1 MRRIPMQDLID
12 FGQRLLVAKGV
23 GRPDARY
30 LAEIAVEAE
39 AFGVTTHGLVQWAS
53 LAGQIGESIDPT
65 REPKV
70 VRDVGASALID
81 GEGTIGQL
89 AVRLGKQL
97 AADKARQYGI
107 GMVAVRR
114 TSWIAALGI
123 YLISLARDGLAAQ
136 IWAQSS
142 QCQDSA
148 PIGGIDARLSTN
160 PIALAFPTDGDP
172 VVADFS
178 TAAISMGAVSRMAK
192 AGRRAEHPIFM
203 DNQGRLSDD
212 PGVVRPDGSI
222 LLMGGEQSGHKGY
235 ALSLW
240 CEAMTALAGG
250 TCNNPDQPQAQSFT
264 LIVIDPEAFAGREY
278 FGREMKRFVGWLR
291 SSRLRPGASEIR
303 LPGQRGF
310 RLLRRA
316 RREGVPVDDAAL
328 EQLNRLAAENGVD
341 AVTV

>member
-12 FGQRLLVAKGV
+12 FGERLLIAKGV
-23 GRPDARY
+23 ARPDARY
-30 LAEIAVEAE
+30 LAEIAVQSE
-39 AFGVTTHGLVQWAS
+39 AFGVTTHGLVQFTHFDS
-53 LAGQIGESIDPT
+53 QIGKSIDPA

-70 VRDVGASALID
+70 VRDIGASALID
-81 GEGTIGQL
+81 GQGTFGQL

-97 AADKARQYGI
+97 AADKARQHGI
-107 GMVAVRR
+107 AMIAIRR

-123 YLISLARDGLAAQ
+123 HLISLARDGFAAQ

-148 PIGGIDARLSTN
+148 PIGGIDARVSTN

-178 TAAISMGAVSRMAK
+178 TSAISMGAVSRMAK

-203 DNQGRLSDD
+203 DNQGRLTND
-212 PGVVRPDGSI
+212 PGVVRPDGAI
-222 LLMGGEQSGHKGY
+222 LFMGGEQSGHKGY

-250 TCNNPDQPQAQSFT
+250 DCNNPDAPQAQSFT

-278 FGREMKRFVGWLR
+278 YAQEMKRFVGWLR
-291 SSRLRPGASEIR
+291 SSRLRPGTSEIR

-310 RLLRRA
+310 RLLHQA
-316 RREGVPVDDAAL
+316 RKEGVPVDDAAL